1 MMTGVDRRQRVN
13 AVLERTIGYQLTR
26 PLADRAWRTPPPKM
40 INSVLV
46 RATGYHLARPRTG
59 RVWKLPPGG
68 GGRLLKEPVF
78 IFSAPRSGS
87 TLLRAILGSHSG
99 LYAPPEMPL
108 AQLEVR
114 ADTQWI
120 KASMDGLQLTV
131 DDLEHMLW
139 DRVLAE
145 SLQRSGKP
153 RLVVKTPSNV
163 LIWDRIAACWPDA
176 KFVYLLRHP
185 AAVVASLHASFNP
198 EWHPG
203 KDGSVDESVAKVVR
217 YMTALEQ
224 ARATRDG
231 CTVRYEELTESPDTV
246 VRDLCGFLGVPFE
259 PGMLDYGKFE
269 HDGFTV
275 GLGDSSLNIRSG
287 RIQPPTPI
295 PDAVPAA
302 LSGICATLGY

>member
-1 MMTGVDRRQRVN
+1 
-13 AVLERTIGYQLTR
+13 
-26 PLADRAWRTPPPKM
+26 M

-46 RATGYHLARPRTG
+46 RATGYHLSRPRTG

-99 LYAPPEMPL
+99 LYAPPELPL
-108 AQLEVR
+108 KQLEVR

-120 KASMDGLQLTV
+120 KASIDGLQLSV
-131 DDLEHMLW
+131 EDLEHMLW

-224 ARATRDG
+224 AREARAG
-231 CTVRYEELTESPDTV
+231 FIVRYEELTSSPDTV
-246 VRDLCGFLGVPFE
+246 VRGLCEFLGLPFE
-259 PGMLDYGKFE
+259 PAMLDYGRFD
-269 HDGFTV
+269 HDGFTD

-295 PDAVPAA
+295 PDEVPAE
-302 LSGICATLGY
+302 LSGLCGTLGY

>member
-1 MMTGVDRRQRVN
+1 
-13 AVLERTIGYQLTR
+13 
-26 PLADRAWRTPPPKM
+26 M

-99 LYAPPEMPL
+99 LYAPPELPL

-120 KASMDGLQLTV
+120 KASMDGLQLTI

-217 YMTALEQ
+217 YMTTLEQ
-224 ARATRDG
+224 ARETRDG
-231 CTVRYEELTESPDTV
+231 CTVRYEELTGSPDTV

-269 HDGFTV
+269 HDGFTA

-295 PDAVPAA
+295 PDEVPAE
-302 LSGICATLGY
+302 LSGLCGTLGY

>member
-1 MMTGVDRRQRVN
+1 
-13 AVLERTIGYQLTR
+13 
-26 PLADRAWRTPPPKM
+26 
-40 INSVLV
+40 
-46 RATGYHLARPRTG
+46 
-59 RVWKLPPGG
+59 
-68 GGRLLKEPVF
+68 
-78 IFSAPRSGS
+78 
-87 TLLRAILGSHSG
+87 
-99 LYAPPEMPL
+99 
-108 AQLEVR
+108 
-114 ADTQWI
+114 
-120 KASMDGLQLTV
+120 MDGLQLTV

-217 YMTALEQ
+217 YMTALKQ
-224 ARATRDG
+224 AREGRDG
-231 CTVRYEELTESPDTV
+231 CTVRYEELTTAPDTV
-246 VRDLCGFLGVPFE
+246 VRGLCDFLGVPFE
-259 PGMLDYGKFE
+259 PAMLDYGRFD

-287 RIQPPTPI
+287 RIQPPAPLPEQTP
-295 PDAVPAA
+295 AELA
-302 LSGICATLGY
+302 GICASWEY

>member
-1 MMTGVDRRQRVN
+1 MEQS
-13 AVLERTIGYQLTR
+13 AAQLLDLMR
-26 PLADRAWRTPPPKM
+26 SLASPQPDPSMEPPRFPEARSPSFPLASGASVSRA
-40 INSVLV
+40 SFVD
-46 RATGYHLARPRTG
+46 
-59 RVWKLPPGG
+59 
-68 GGRLLKEPVF
+68 PVF
-78 IFSAPRSGS
+78 VLCLARSGS

-99 LYAPPEMPL
+99 LYAPPELPL

-224 ARATRDG
+224 AREGREG
-231 CTVRYEELTESPDTV
+231 CTVRYEELTTAPDTV
-246 VRDLCGFLGVPFE
+246 VRGLCEFLGVPFE
-259 PGMLDYGKFE
+259 PAMLDYGRFD
-269 HDGFTV
+269 HDGFTA

-295 PDAVPAA
+295 PDPVPDE

>member
-1 MMTGVDRRQRVN
+1 
-13 AVLERTIGYQLTR
+13 
-26 PLADRAWRTPPPKM
+26 M

-99 LYAPPEMPL
+99 LYAPPELPL
-108 AQLEVR
+108 KQLEVR

-120 KASMDGLQLTV
+120 KASMDGLRLTV
-131 DDLEHMLW
+131 DDLEYMLW

-224 ARATRDG
+224 AREGREG

-246 VRDLCGFLGVPFE
+246 IRGLCDFLGVPFE
-259 PGMLDYGKFE
+259 PAMLDYGKFE
-269 HDGFTV
+269 HDGFTA

-295 PDAVPAA
+295 PDTVPDE